1 MSVTI
6 PYVRD
11 LDFEYGRTDQISKD
25 VRRVIA
31 NNPSAFTLYGT
42 GTYILGHGDVAVVD
56 PGPADPGHI
65 DAILRATEGETIT
78 HMLVTHTHMD
88 HSPGCALLADLSLIH
103 I

>member
-42 GTYILGHGDVAVVD
+42 GTYILGHGDVAV
-56 PGPADPGHI
+56 P
-65 DAILRATEGETIT
+65 
-78 HMLVTHTHMD
+78 
-88 HSPGCALLADLSLIH
+88 
-103 I
+103 